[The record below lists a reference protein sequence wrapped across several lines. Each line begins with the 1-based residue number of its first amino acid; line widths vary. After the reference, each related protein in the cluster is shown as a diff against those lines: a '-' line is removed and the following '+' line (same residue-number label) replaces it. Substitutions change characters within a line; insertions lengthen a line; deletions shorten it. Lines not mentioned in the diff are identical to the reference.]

1 MAQRAMC
8 HPSLRKPFEV
18 VGDETKTKLASVS
31 DTATESKTEAP
42 SSNKAASGK
51 SKKKGKKK

>member
-31 DTATESKTEAP
+31 DTATESQAEKTSTDKP
-42 SSNKAASGK
+42 ASGK